1 MKKKYI
7 DEQGVCP
14 FCHKSNLAYGTAEFE
29 DDMLMF
35 PWECN
40 NCGKTGEEWYDL
52 KFIGHDVFI
61 EIDNKYEKYEV
72 SALIKK
78 EKEKEDTIWKEMYG
92 DMIET
97 KEKYVS

>member
-40 NCGKTGEEWYDL
+40 NCGKTGEEKKKKRRIQY
-52 KFIGHDVFI
+52 GMECI
-61 EIDNKYEKYEV
+61 EI
-72 SALIKK
+72 
-78 EKEKEDTIWKEMYG
+78 
-92 DMIET
+92 
-97 KEKYVS
+97 